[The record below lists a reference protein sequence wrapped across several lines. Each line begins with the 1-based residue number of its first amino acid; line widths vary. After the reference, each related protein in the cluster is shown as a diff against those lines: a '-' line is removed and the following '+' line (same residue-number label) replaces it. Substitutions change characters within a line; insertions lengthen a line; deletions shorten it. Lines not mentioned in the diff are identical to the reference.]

1 MSEITLRNIT
11 KSYGSHLALPS
22 LDLDIP
28 KGSFVTLLGPSGC
41 GKTTTLR
48 VIAGLEQAT
57 TGEVVLGGKTVY
69 SSRTGVFVPPE
80 RRGLGFIFQSYA
92 LWPNMKVDRN
102 ITLALSEAKQPAQ
115 VVKERLAEALAKVQL
130 TGLADRYPSELSG
143 GQQQRVAVARL
154 IAARNSILLMDE
166 PLSNLDAK
174 LRTEMRTELKRMH
187 RELQATTVYVT
198 HDQVE
203 ALTMSDIIV
212 VMKDG
217 VIQQQGSPY
226 EIYHNPANLF
236 VAEFIGDP
244 RINLFDGIL
253 STIGSERVVR
263 FENMDIPA
271 PAGLQASDGP
281 VTFAIRPEN
290 IALVERQGP
299 LQPSS
304 GGRHRSAHRISDD
317 HFALGQRA
325 PCYSAHPALRDLP
338 AEEEHLDR
346 VSRRPAHLLRQ
357 RQRKPHPVGAVCSR
371 SFPRGLKAA
380 QDEGRAETQE
390 NPAARR

>member
-92 LWPNMKVDRN
+92 LWPNMKVDKN
-102 ITLALSEAKQPAQ
+102 ITLALAEAKQSAH
-115 VVKERLAEALAKVQL
+115 VIKERLAEALAKVQL

-174 LRTEMRTELKRMH
+174 LRTEMRTELKRLH

-217 VIQQQGSPY
+217 IIQQQGSPY

-244 RINLFDGIL
+244 RINLLDGML
-253 STIGSERVVR
+253 STSGGERVVN
-263 FENMDIPA
+263 FESTDIPA
-271 PAGLQASDGP
+271 PAGLQGADGS
-281 VTFAIRPEN
+281 VTLAIRPEN
-290 IALVERQGP
+290 IAIVDRQGP
-299 LQPSS
+299 FS
-304 GGRHRSAHRISDD
+304 
-317 HFALGQRA
+317 
-325 PCYSAHPALRDLP
+325 LP
-338 AEEEHLDR
+338 AEVEIVQPTGSQTIISLTVRGHR
-346 VSRRPAHLLRQ
+346 VTALIPRFETSLPKKTIWIEFPPDQITLFDKDSGNRLPLAQ
-357 RQRKPHPVGAVCSR
+357 PVVGASH
-371 SFPRGLKAA
+371 AA
-380 QDEGRAETQE
+380 
-390 NPAARR
+390 

>member
-69 SSRTGVFVPPE
+69 SSATGVFVPPE

-102 ITLALSEAKQPAQ
+102 ITLALSEAKQPAHA
-115 VVKERLAEALAKVQL
+115 VKERLAEALAKVQL
-130 TGLADRYPSELSG
+130 IGLADRYPSELSG

-174 LRTEMRTELKRMH
+174 LRTEMRTELKRLH
-187 RELQATTVYVT
+187 RELEATTVYVT

-203 ALTMSDIIV
+203 ALTMSDVIV
-212 VMKDG
+212 VMKG
-217 VIQQQGSPY
+217 GAIQQQGSPY
-226 EIYHNPANLF
+226 DIYHNPANLF

-244 RINLFDGIL
+244 RINLLDGTL
-253 STIGSERVVR
+253 VTVGGERVVR
-263 FENMDIPA
+263 FEDTVIPV
-271 PAGLQASDGP
+271 PAGLEGGDGP
-281 VTFAIRPEN
+281 LTFAIRPEN
-290 IALVERQGP
+290 IAIVERQGP
-299 LQPSS
+299 FSLQAEVDIVQPTGSQTIIS
-304 GGRHRSAHRISDD
+304 LSVKGHRVT
-317 HFALGQRA
+317 ALIPRFETSL
-325 PCYSAHPALRDLP
+325 PRKSIWIEFP
-338 AEEEHLDR
+338 AEQLTFFDKGTGNR
-346 VSRRPAHLLRQ
+346 IPLAQ
-357 RQRKPHPVGAVCSR
+357 PVIGASH
-371 SFPRGLKAA
+371 AA
-380 QDEGRAETQE
+380 
-390 NPAARR
+390 

>member
-1 MSEITLRNIT
+1 MSEITLRSIT

-69 SSRTGVFVPPE
+69 SSGTGVFVPPE

-102 ITLALSEAKQPAQ
+102 ITLALSEAKKPAQ
-115 VVKERLAEALAKVQL
+115 VIEERLAEALAKVQL

-203 ALTMSDIIV
+203 ALTMSDIVV

-244 RINLFDGIL
+244 RINLFDGVL
-253 STIGSERVVR
+253 SRSGSERVMR
-263 FENMDIPA
+263 FEDSVISV
-271 PAGLQASDGP
+271 PAGLQRGDGP

-290 IALVERQGP
+290 ITIVERQGP
-299 LQPSS
+299 FS
-304 GGRHRSAHRISDD
+304 
-317 HFALGQRA
+317 
-325 PCYSAHPALRDLP
+325 LP
-338 AEEEHLDR
+338 AEVDIVQPTGSQTIISLSVKGHR
-346 VSRRPAHLLRQ
+346 VTALIPRFETSLPKKNIWIEFPADQLTFFDKGTGNRVPLGA
-357 RQRKPHPVGAVCSR
+357 PVLGASH
-371 SFPRGLKAA
+371 AA
-380 QDEGRAETQE
+380 
-390 NPAARR
+390 

>member
-11 KSYGSHLALPS
+11 KSYGSHVALPS

-57 TGEVVLGGKTVY
+57 TGEVSLAGKTVY
-69 SSRTGVFVPPE
+69 SSQTGTFIPPE

-92 LWPNMKVDRN
+92 LWPNMKVDKN
-102 ITLALSEAKQPAQ
+102 ITLALSEAQQPPL

-130 TGLADRYPSELSG
+130 TGLEDRYPSELSG

-174 LRTEMRTELKRMH
+174 LRTEMRTELKRLH

-217 VIQQQGSPY
+217 RIQQQGSPY
-226 EIYHNPANLF
+226 EIYHDPANLF

-244 RINLFDGIL
+244 KINLLEGVL
-253 STIGSERVVR
+253 TTEGSERFVR
-263 FENMDIPA
+263 FEDVDIPVL
-271 PAGLQASDGP
+271 AGLQGADGS

-290 IALVERQGP
+290 ISLVDRPGP
-299 LQPSS
+299 TS
-304 GGRHRSAHRISDD
+304 
-317 HFALGQRA
+317 
-325 PCYSAHPALRDLP
+325 LP
-338 AEEEHLDR
+338 AEVDIVQPTGSQTIISLSVKGYRITALIPRFETSLPKRSIWIDF
-346 VSRRPAHLLRQ
+346 PAEQLILFDQVTGNRLPLAKHS
-357 RQRKPHPVGAVCSR
+357 VGASY
-371 SFPRGLKAA
+371 AA
-380 QDEGRAETQE
+380 
-390 NPAARR
+390 